1 MYEYMYVSTSH
12 GTEAEVRRQLVGIA
26 SLLPLKR
33 SMSGLITG
41 TLKLTEDLSSP
52 GTLAVW
58 FTLIFLASHVEKTKI
73 QGGQA
78 TYPQSHG

>member
-1 MYEYMYVSTSH
+1 MEQ
-12 GTEAEVRRQLVGIA
+12 RQMSEDNLWE
-26 SLLPLKR
+26 LLLSFPLKR
-33 SMSGLITG
+33 SLSGLMTD

-73 QGGQA
+73 QGD
-78 TYPQSHG
+78 

>member
-1 MYEYMYVSTSH
+1 M
-12 GTEAEVRRQLVGIA
+12 
-26 SLLPLKR
+26 
-33 SMSGLITG
+33 TG
-41 TLKLTEDLSSP
+41 TLKLTEDPSSP

>member
-12 GTEAEVRRQLVGIA
+12 GTEAKVRRQLVGIA
-26 SLLPLKR
+26 SLLPPQE
-33 SMSGLITG
+33 GLMTG
-41 TLKLTEDLSSP
+41 TLKLTEDPSSP